1 MYRGLEITPPFFAVG
16 PKAYIYGED
25 LLRLAQHADKISQRY
40 NVPII
45 FTPQTV
51 DIPLLARQTEQI
63 LVFAQHMDTLYP
75 GRGVGSVLP
84 EALKAAG
91 ARGVMLNHAEK
102 SLSLAE
108 IERAIQRADE
118 VGLASMVCAGTLD
131 EAAAIAR
138 MGPNIIL
145 AESPALIGT
154 GKREAE
160 DQLAIPKINELVW
173 SINPEIR
180 VLHGAGVGNGQD
192 VYDII
197 MAGAQ
202 AAGSSSG
209 ILLAADPRQMLE
221 EMVEATRRAWDQRSA
236 HR

>member
-1 MYRGLEITPPFFAVG
+1 MYRELEITPPFFAVG
-16 PKAYIYGED
+16 PKAYVYGED
-25 LLRLAQHADKISQRY
+25 LLRLAQYADKISQRY
-40 NVPII
+40 NVQII
-45 FTPQTV
+45 FTPQYV
-51 DIPLLARQTEQI
+51 DIPLLAQQTERI
-63 LVFAQHMDTLYP
+63 LVFAQHMDALRP

-91 ARGVMLNHAEK
+91 ASGAMLNHAEK
-102 SLSLAE
+102 SLSLDE
-108 IERAIQRADE
+108 IEGAIQRADE
-118 VGLASMVCAGTLD
+118 VGLASMVCAATLE
-131 EAAAIAR
+131 EAAAIAH

-154 GKREAE
+154 GKRQAE

-180 VLHGAGVGNGQD
+180 VLHGAGIGSGQD

-209 ILLAADPRQMLE
+209 ILLADNPRQMLE
-221 EMVEATRRAWDQRSA
+221 DMVEATRRAWDQRVPG
-236 HR
+236 